1 MNNPTLDRLVEE
13 MDRRFEWLRDFDKSE
28 KEIATLISVADSL
41 VRKLAD
47 RDKQIAMLRNKLTDL
62 ESRLDRLDKM
72 VDHIEKENTSYDY

>member
-41 VRKLAD
+41 VKKLAD
-47 RDKQIAMLRNKLTDL
+47 RDKQIALLRKNLIEL
-62 ESRLDRLDKM
+62 EGRLDRLDKM
-72 VDHIEKENTSYDY
+72 MDDIEREKISNDY